1 MRDETESAC
10 PDFSGCVLSVF
21 QIASGYA
28 YASLGLDSAE
38 AHPEKVQT
46 EIEKV
51 CERMSLR
58 LYEAEY
64 ILIISYVM
72 KTPITLSPS
81 HWSDCGYLI
90 NCLKTDIR
98 LHRKRMPKIVLIVL
112 GALLLNV
119 SSLRAQCYLAAT
131 WYDIPASCP
140 FAADGSLCCD
150 SIWGLTPG
158 TGLPPYT
165 CQITSPAGTYT
176 YNNTSHCFTGLLPGS
191 YNVSITSSDGCVGQF
206 FNLGVDSEFSQL
218 NLSAVNTTAATC
230 AGGDGSICITVT
242 GGSGSYSYAWTGPPA
257 YNTTIGTGSCLNN
270 LSPGYYQVV
279 VSDND
284 HPQWCQLDASLYV
297 GGTSQLQVTPVVNYN
312 PCIQGPELPG
322 CFTCQSSIDLTLV
335 GGTAPFVYNWTGP
348 GGFAASTQDINN
360 ICDGVYTIN
369 ISDAGGCSYSN
380 TFTIGAVIPYDVVG
394 DVVISSN
401 TIWNSVT
408 PYGPEIIINGN
419 IIVQPG
425 ATLTINSASVRLA
438 RGKTIR
444 TLGSTNSLSG
454 GQLVAT
460 NTTFT
465 SANPLRTWRGFEVLG
480 VGGNPSAALITA
492 GRRSQLTLTNCVVEN
507 AETGIRNQKNG
518 IACNGTITYNNN
530 ENVGNGITANERSSG
545 RALCNGTT
553 FRNNLRD
560 INFQNYVPQDE
571 LGVANSELGRFVNCR
586 FEYNLFPTCVE
597 IYSATAIS
605 SSSERVRLN
614 HVTAVYFESC
624 EAIVLNTALT
634 SGSNV
639 TTQFLKASSS
649 WFDWRGCVG
658 TANCDASII
667 GFSIGISVIDN
678 FNLAFF
684 DYPGSLA
691 FTYVSADRIIRIDET
706 LFQCAS
712 GVVAGGNINGA
723 SSVQIT
729 GNRFEDTPASYGNT
743 QGSTI
748 ANTRVRINNSS
759 TQQCQF
765 VISNNDFISTQPWDV
780 PLPGISAKPTAIDVT
795 NGGQALNNWIYANNL
810 FGFWRGIYA
819 FNNNRDPLTGSDL
832 GLHFECNIFDDCRRD
847 VDIQFNGTLSNS
859 KCVAK
864 KQAQF
869 WTLIDAPDNSAGN
882 DFSDSDLSGF
892 GDDDIY
898 RQGATTVPKNTPE
911 QWYNVHTSEMNA
923 NFKTEMSYLEIGSPP
938 AEDNNYSRLHA
949 DTKPIAHGCPT
960 FYIPPTN
967 SNANSAMGSYAQSY
981 EEQKELL
988 TQLQD
993 NGNTNGLEQ
1002 LVANTT
1008 FANAYQTYQNLLQ
1021 ASPQLSTE
1029 VMIAAIEK
1037 EFEIPTSWLT
1047 VILASNPHATQ
1058 SAEILAA
1065 LEARQIP
1072 LDAFQMDLIVNAR
1085 TNQLTP
1091 YQLCQK
1097 MLGHY
1102 RYQLSDARQSYLQY
1116 VGSEVSGISSM
1127 DIAALFDETE
1137 VYSELLQKAS
1147 EIRTAGDFDGAR
1159 TMMLNAVNYHK
1170 LTQEEIDAIGTTVA
1184 IWDIEKAALT
1194 EQGGVLT
1201 EAQLSQLEHFWIDDP
1216 CLSGPQAL
1224 QVLMALSNYIPA
1236 YMGCY
1241 ALEERNATFSS
1252 NNTIPQ
1258 NLNVYPNPATDFVV
1272 CKLEVPVDYDAYI
1285 ELIDISGK
1293 LIHKISLYK
1302 GQQEITITTAK
1313 ISVGEYILKMTDKDG
1328 NTISQSKFVKL

>member
-1 MRDETESAC
+1 
-10 PDFSGCVLSVF
+10 
-21 QIASGYA
+21 
-28 YASLGLDSAE
+28 
-38 AHPEKVQT
+38 
-46 EIEKV
+46 
-51 CERMSLR
+51 
-58 LYEAEY
+58 
-64 ILIISYVM
+64 M

-81 HWSDCGYLI
+81 QWIDFGYFKLF
-90 NCLKTDIR
+90 KTDIR
-98 LHRKRMPKIVLIVL
+98 SLRKRMPKIVLILL

-119 SSLRAQCYLAAT
+119 SSLQAQCYLAAT

-165 CQITSPAGTYT
+165 CQITSPDTTYT
-176 YNNTSHCFTGLLPGS
+176 YNGTSNCFTGLLPGS
-191 YNVSITSSDGCVGQF
+191 YNVSITSDDGCIGQF
-206 FNLGVDSEFSQL
+206 FNLDVGSEFSQL
-218 NLSAVNTTAATC
+218 VLASVNNTAASCT
-230 AGGDGSICITVT
+230 GGDGSICVNIT
-242 GGSGSYSYAWTGPPA
+242 GGSGSYSYEWTGPPS
-257 YNTTIGTGSCLNN
+257 YNTVIGTGSCLNN
-270 LSPGYYQVV
+270 LNAGFYQVV

-284 HPQWCQLDASLYV
+284 HPLWCQLDVSLYV
-297 GGTSQLQVTPVVNYN
+297 GGTAQLQVTPVVNYN
-312 PCIQGPELPG
+312 PCIQGPEILG
-322 CFTCQSSIDLTLV
+322 CFTCQSAIDLTIT

-348 GGFAASTQDINN
+348 GGFTASTQDISN

-380 TFTIGAVIPYDVVG
+380 TFTVGAVIPYDVVG

-401 TIWNSVT
+401 TTWNNVT

-425 ATLTINSASVRLA
+425 ATLTINNASVRLA
-438 RGKTIR
+438 RGKVIR

-465 SANPLRTWRGFEVLG
+465 SANPIRTWRGFEVLG

-518 IACNGTITYNNN
+518 IACNGTITYGNN

-545 RALCNGTT
+545 RTLCTGTT

-586 FEYNLFPTCVE
+586 FEYNLFPTCTE
-597 IYSATAIS
+597 ISTTIAILP
-605 SSSERVRLN
+605 SSERVRLN

-624 EAIVLNTALT
+624 EALVINTALT

-639 TTQFLKASSS
+639 TTQFLKASNS
-649 WFDWRGCVG
+649 WFDWRGCLG

-667 GFSIGISVIDN
+667 GFAIGISIIDN
-678 FNLAFF
+678 FNLAFT
-684 DYPGSLA
+684 DYPGSLT
-691 FTYVSADRIIRIDET
+691 FPYVNADRIIRIDET

-712 GVVAGGNINGA
+712 GVIAGGNINGA

-765 VISNNDFISTQPWDV
+765 VISDNDFITSQPWGAE
-780 PLPGISAKPTAIDVT
+780 LPGISAKPTAIDVT
-795 NGGQALNNWIYANNL
+795 NGGLALNNWIYANNMS
-810 FGFWRGIYA
+810 GFWRGIYA
-819 FNNNRDPLTGSDL
+819 FNNNRDPLTGSNL
-832 GLHFECNIFDDCRRD
+832 GLHYECNEFFNCRRD
-847 VDIQFNGTLSNS
+847 VDIQFGGTLTNS
-859 KCVAK
+859 KCVAER
-864 KQAQF
+864 QAQF
-869 WTLIDAPDNSAGN
+869 WTSPVVSTNSAGN
-882 DFSDSDLSGF
+882 NYSNSIFSGL

-911 QWYNVHTSEMNA
+911 QWYNVHISEMNA
-923 NFKTEMSYLEIGSPP
+923 NLKTEMSYLEIGSPL
-938 AEDNNYSRLHA
+938 AEDNNNSRLHVE
-949 DTKPIAHGCPT
+949 TKQIAHLCPL
-960 FYIPPTN
+960 FFIPPSN
-967 SNANSAMGSYAQSY
+967 SNANSAMVSYQQNY
-981 EEQKELL
+981 QEQKELL

-1029 VMIAAIEK
+1029 VMIVAIEK
-1037 EFEIPTSWLT
+1037 EFEIPASWLT

-1072 LDAFQMDLIVNAR
+1072 LDVFQLDLIVNAR
-1085 TNQLTP
+1085 SHQLTP

-1116 VGSEVSGISSM
+1116 VGSEVSGVNST
-1127 DIAALFDETE
+1127 DIAGLFDETE

-1159 TMMLNAVNYHK
+1159 SMMLDAVNYHK

-1184 IWDIEKAALT
+1184 IWDIENAAIT

-1201 EAQLSQLEHFWIDDP
+1201 EAQISQLEHFWTDDP
-1216 CLSGPQAL
+1216 CLSGPQAR
-1224 QVLMALSNYIPA
+1224 QVLMALSNYMPSQVE
-1236 YMGCY
+1236 CY
-1241 ALEERNATFSS
+1241 AMEERNARFSA
-1252 NNTIPQ
+1252 NNNVLQ

-1285 ELIDISGK
+1285 ELIDINGK
-1293 LIHKISLYK
+1293 LISKVSLYK
-1302 GQQEITITTAK
+1302 GQREVTITTAK
-1313 ISVGEYILKMTDKDG
+1313 ISLGEYILKMTDQDG
-1328 NTISQSKFVKL
+1328 NTISQSKFMKL